1 MELDFLPDLL
11 QYAKKKDELE
21 SDRFLREILKRL
33 NDQFAEISK
42 VKELENPL
50 YLECK
55 TYQTTVLKKAFV
67 KTLTEEE
74 KHKLRNRNYVLK
86 VKVVL
91 LKGNNMPDYAIM
103 YVYRVSPNSLLDSFF
118 FQDEGHLN
126 LDNLIRVESDE
137 HLVELYRKHFSAKNT
152 KLTNLYKEWL
162 KVD

>member
-11 QYAKKKDELE
+11 QYTKQRNELE

-33 NDQFAEISK
+33 NEQFAEISK

-50 YLECK
+50 YLICK
-55 TYQTTVLKKAFV
+55 TYETRVLKKAFV
-67 KTLTEEE
+67 KKLTEEE
-74 KHKLRNRNYVLK
+74 QQKLQNRSYVLK
-86 VKVVL
+86 VKVVE

-103 YVYRVSPNSLLDSFF
+103 YVYRVSPNSLLDSVF

-137 HLVELYRKHFSAKNT
+137 HLVELYRKHFSAQNT
-152 KLTNLYKEWL
+152 RA
-162 KVD
+162 